1 MFSTAI
7 ISNIIIY
14 MLVNVK
20 EIILMKKGKLLLLVA
35 ASATLIATL
44 IKDKKNNE
52 VESGSFEVETNLD
65 LTEDKQ

>member
-52 VESGSFEVETNLD
+52 VENGSFEVETNLD
-65 LTEDKQ
+65 LTEDEQ